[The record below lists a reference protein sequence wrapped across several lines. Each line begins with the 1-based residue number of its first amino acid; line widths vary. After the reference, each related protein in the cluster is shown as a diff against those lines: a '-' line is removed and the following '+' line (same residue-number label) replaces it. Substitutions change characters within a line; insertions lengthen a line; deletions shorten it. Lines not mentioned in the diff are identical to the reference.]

1 MSRNSLTIIPTA
13 FRSAIDFSRR
23 QPVWLYVNPGGN
35 HPPFDHRTK
44 ATALRSIGGSP
55 RRSQAINPDKIWA
68 LQAFAN
74 RFAVPRNRPTRGE
87 VPALVRHSSTMQPD
101 LEPIEPQQVLE
112 LYLTDRRGE
121 LRESTIR
128 SHRSRLSIFI
138 DWCRETEGINN
149 LNDLTGRTIHRYK
162 VWRRAKGDINTVT
175 LKTQIDTVRVFIK
188 WLETIEGCPP
198 DLHAKV
204 KSPSISSDEN
214 ARTVEL
220 HTDEA
225 GQMLSYLSKYEYAS
239 CRHVALS
246 LLWHTLMR
254 RGAVRALDLQD
265 YHQDEQYIDVVH
277 RPATGTPL
285 KNGVSGERL
294 VAISDEIAALLN
306 DWINNQ
312 RPDVVD
318 EHGRKPLLASVQG
331 RVHVTTIQQYAYMG
345 TRPCHYGAE
354 CPHGRDLDTCEAAVE
369 RYSASKCPSSVS
381 PHAIR
386 RGSITHW
393 LREDVPQQA
402 VSDRADVS
410 AEVIDA
416 HYDERSKREKMEQRR
431 GFLDN
436 I

>member
-1 MSRNSLTIIPTA
+1 MKS
-13 FRSAIDFSRR
+13 
-23 QPVWLYVNPGGN
+23 
-35 HPPFDHRTK
+35 
-44 ATALRSIGGSP
+44 
-55 RRSQAINPDKIWA
+55 
-68 LQAFAN
+68 
-74 RFAVPRNRPTRGE
+74 
-87 VPALVRHSSTMQPD
+87 D
-101 LEPIEPQQVLE
+101 LEPIEPQRALE

-138 DWCRETEGINN
+138 NWCRDTEDIDN

-162 VWRRAKGDINTVT
+162 VWRRTEGDINTVT

-188 WLETIEGCPP
+188 WLETIEGCPQ

-214 ARTVEL
+214 ARAVEL
-220 HTDEA
+220 HSDEA
-225 GQMLSYLSKYEYAS
+225 DQMLAYLERYEYAS
-239 CRHVALS
+239 ARHVTLS

-265 YHQDEQYIDVVH
+265 YRRDDQYLELIH
-277 RPATGTPL
+277 RPATETPL
-285 KNGVSGERL
+285 KNGVKGERL
-294 VAISDEIAALLN
+294 VALSDAMSTLLD
-306 DWINNQ
+306 DWITDQ
-312 RPDVVD
+312 RPNITD
-318 EHGRKPLLASVQG
+318 EYGREPLLASTQG
-331 RVHVTTIQQYAYMG
+331 RLHVTTIQQYAYLA
-345 TRPCHYGAE
+345 TRPCAVGAD
-354 CPHGRDLDTCEAAVE
+354 CPHDRDPQTCEAALE

-393 LREDVPQQA
+393 LREDVPQEV

-410 AEVIDA
+410 PKVIDA
-416 HYDERSKREKMEQRR
+416 HYDERTKREKMEQRR